1 MLNSDFL
8 ANGMGIVSPPYFAH
22 DFSRKKFL
30 MLCWHWDPGP
40 GTSTDGTAGPGT
52 PKCLGGTQDVGLQNI
67 QVGPGTQDPKS
78 RIRDPGLQFSIVLIV
93 YSTLNTL
100 HFTCYKTLH

>member
-78 RIRDPGLQFSIVLIV
+78 RIRDPGLPIF
-93 YSTLNTL
+93 YSSNCLFYT
-100 HFTCYKTLH
+100 

>member
-40 GTSTDGTAGPGT
+40 GTSTDGTAGSGT
-52 PKCLGGTQDVGLQNI
+52 AKCLGGTQDVGLQNI

-78 RIRDPGLQFSIVLIV
+78 RIRYPGLPIF
-93 YSTLNTL
+93 YSSNCLFYT
-100 HFTCYKTLH
+100 